1 MNFAIEY
8 TTLYWIAFNVFVL
21 AMLILDLGVF
31 HRKTRTIGVREA
43 LGWTLFW
50 IVLALLFNA
59 LIYYQFGQQHA
70 VEFFTGYLIE
80 KSLSVDNIFVMLIIF
95 SYFNVPQQYQHK
107 VLFWG
112 ILGALIFRVIF
123 IVAGIELITRF
134 HWLIYLFGA
143 FLVYTGIKLLSS
155 TDEKIEPERNP
166 VLRFIRKVIPVTS
179 SYHNDKFFT
188 RIDGRLWATPL
199 FLVVMVIEATDVIFA
214 VDSIPA
220 ILAISK
226 DSFIIYTSN
235 VFAILGLRSLYFAMA
250 GIQQYFSYLK
260 YGLSIILV
268 FVGGK
273 MLVSELYLIPVEV
286 SLLVILSILTGAIVL
301 SWVVPKREGTVNIKA
316 EGAGETGPTS

>member
-1 MNFAIEY
+1 MNFPMDY
-8 TTLYWIAFNVFVL
+8 TTLYWVAFNVFVL
-21 AMLILDLGVF
+21 IMLILDLGVF

-43 LGWTLFW
+43 LGWTFFW
-50 IVLALLFNA
+50 IVLALLFNMVV
-59 LIYYQFGQQHA
+59 YYQFGQQRA

-95 SYFNVPQQYQHK
+95 SYFNVPQHYQHK

-112 ILGALIFRVIF
+112 ILGALVFRIIF

-143 FLVYTGIKLLSS
+143 FLVYTGFKLLSS
-155 TDEKIEPERNP
+155 TDDKIEPEKNP
-166 VLRFIRKVIPVTS
+166 VLRFVRKVVPVTG

-199 FLVVMVIEATDVIFA
+199 FLVVMVIEATDVVFA

-220 ILAISK
+220 ILAISN

-273 MLVSELYLIPVEV
+273 MLLSDLFQIPVEV
-286 SLLVILSILTGAIVL
+286 SLLVILSILSVTIAL
-301 SWVVPKREGTVNIKA
+301 SWIVPKRLGPITVDDERTSEA
-316 EGAGETGPTS
+316 GPTP

>member
-1 MNFAIEY
+1 MNFAMPH
-8 TTLYWIAFNVFVL
+8 TTLYWVAFNVFVL
-21 AMLILDLGVF
+21 LMLILDLGVF

-43 LGWTLFW
+43 LGWTFFW
-50 IVLALLFNA
+50 ILLALLFNA
-59 LIYYQFGQQHA
+59 VVYYQFGQQRA

-112 ILGALIFRVIF
+112 ILGALVFRIIF

-155 TDEKIEPERNP
+155 TDEKIEPEKNP
-166 VLRFIRKVIPVTS
+166 VLRFVRKIVPVTS
-179 SYHNDKFFT
+179 SYHNNKFLT
-188 RIDGRLWATPL
+188 RIDGRIWATPL
-199 FLVVMVIEATDVIFA
+199 FLVVMVIEATDVVFA

-220 ILAISK
+220 ILAISN

-260 YGLSIILV
+260 YALSIILV

-273 MLVSELYLIPVEV
+273 MLLSELFPIPVEV
-286 SLLVILSILTGAIVL
+286 SLLVILSILSGAIVL
-301 SWVVPKREGTVNIKA
+301 SRMVPKKPGIITVNV
-316 EGAGETGPTS
+316 EHSGEAGPTS